1 MAEFALVLL
10 TQSARLYRLGSGPA
24 EHVATAEADDD
35 VAAWVVQHVEA
46 GANCA
51 LVSDSMDES
60 YVQSNV
66 PPMWMPAT
74 RQQIMR
80 RRLAQQLRDTPY
92 RVAVLAPTG
101 SWRPP
106 TRVSLIGM
114 GQHERIGEWLGALAA
129 RQIKVKGLWPMSA
142 LIARAINH
150 KVPKGKRPA
159 PSGASTEPARI
170 RPTLAL
176 VATPAGLRQV
186 LLRGRIPLFSRL
198 VPHANEDLSAASV
211 LTEARRTVQYL
222 ISQDWLSSAD
232 QPVATQVWL
241 ASEHAKALAELSND
255 LNFDVQSIEVVTDA
269 YASLLPLLVSA
280 SAQLQFLPAL
290 SRTSW
295 RVAQIGKAANLVGL
309 AALVL
314 SGLWSADVLWQT
326 WGQRQ
331 QLQAQT
337 TRTAVLLEQSRE
349 EVLRAKGDLSQAG
362 LAVATVQ
369 AWQQTLAAQPDQWV
383 AMQHLAGALQA
394 VTGVVVQTIRW
405 ELPRMQAQTAGGAVP
420 AVVRLACPQMSVK
433 GTLPAAPAKAPEPA
447 KPVLALLSLTA
458 SLPSELSQRQALQLQ
473 NQLLSGL
480 NANGWTAFVSQST
493 VNLDATQAQRGKLG
507 EQKARSV
514 DYCLQRVES

>member
-24 EHVATAEADDD
+24 EHVATAEEADD
-35 VAAWVVQHVEA
+35 VAAWVAQHVEV

-66 PPMWMPAT
+66 PPIWMPST
-74 RQQIMR
+74 RQQLMQ

-92 RVAVLAPTG
+92 RVAVLAPSGT
-101 SWRPP
+101 WRPP
-106 TRVSLIGM
+106 TRVSLIGI

-129 RQIKVKGLWPMSA
+129 RQVRVKGLWPMSA
-142 LIARAINH
+142 LIARAIKH
-150 KVPKGKRPA
+150 KLPQSAKAVRPA
-159 PSGASTEPARI
+159 SAEPTSI

-186 LLRGRIPLFSRL
+186 LLRGRTPLFSRL
-198 VPHANEDLSAASV
+198 VPRASDDDLSAASV

-222 ISQDWLSSAD
+222 ISQDWLNSAD

-241 ASEHAKALAELSND
+241 ASEHAKALAELGTD
-255 LNFDVQSIEVVTDA
+255 PNFDVQSIDVVTDA
-269 YASLLPLLVSA
+269 YASLLPLLASA
-280 SAQLQFLPAL
+280 SAQLQCLPAL

-295 RVAQIGKAANLVGL
+295 RVAQIGKAANVIGL

-314 SGLWSADVLWQT
+314 SGLWSADVLWET
-326 WGQRQ
+326 WGKRQ

-337 TRTAVLLEQSRE
+337 TRTTALLQQSRE

-369 AWQQTLAAQPDQWV
+369 AWQQTLAAQPDQFA

-394 VTGVVVQTIRW
+394 ANGVVVQKIRW
-405 ELPRMQAQTAGGAVP
+405 EVQRMQAQTAGGAVTP
-420 AVVRLACPQMSVK
+420 TVRLACPQTVAA
-433 GTLPAAPAKAPEPA
+433 GALPVAAAALVSA
-447 KPVLALLSLTA
+447 KPVLALLSLTT

-473 NQLLSGL
+473 SQLLAAL
-480 NANGWTAFVSQST
+480 NANGWAAFVSQST
-493 VNLDATQAQRGKLG
+493 LNLDATQAQRGKLG
-507 EQKARSV
+507 ELSARSV
-514 DYCLQRVES
+514 DYCLQRGEP

>member
-24 EHVATAEADDD
+24 EHVATAEETDD
-35 VAAWVVQHVEA
+35 VVAWVAQHIYA
-46 GANCA
+46 GDNCA

-60 YVQSNV
+60 YVQSNL
-66 PPMWMPAT
+66 PPLWLPST
-74 RQQIMR
+74 RQQLMQ
-80 RRLAQQLRDTPY
+80 RRLSQQLRDTPY
-92 RVAVLAPTG
+92 RVAVLAPSG

-106 TRVSLIGM
+106 TRASLIGI

-129 RQIKVKGLWPMSA
+129 RQVRVKGLWPMSA
-142 LIARAINH
+142 LIARAIHH
-150 KVPKGKRPA
+150 KLLKASKAVRPV
-159 PSGASTEPARI
+159 STEPASI

-198 VPHANEDLSAASV
+198 VLHASEDNVSAASV

-222 ISQDWLSSAD
+222 ISQDWLRSAD

-241 ASEHAKALAELSND
+241 AAEHAKALGELGND
-255 LNFDVQSIEVVTDA
+255 PNFDVQSTEVVTDA
-269 YASLLPLLVSA
+269 YVSLLPLLASI

-295 RVAQIGKAANLVGL
+295 RVAQIAKAANLVGL

-314 SGLWSADVLWQT
+314 SGLWSADLFWQT
-326 WGQRQ
+326 WGKRQ

-337 TRTAVLLEQSRE
+337 TRTAALLQQSRE
-349 EVLRAKGDLSQAG
+349 EVTRAKGDLSQAG

-369 AWQQTLAAQPDQWV
+369 AWQQTLAAQPDQWA

-394 VTGVVVQTIRW
+394 VTGVEVQKIRW
-405 ELPRMQAQTAGGAVP
+405 ELPRMQAQTAGGAAAP
-420 AVVRLACPQMSVK
+420 IARLTCPQPVVV
-433 GTLPAAPAKAPEPA
+433 GTLPVAPAAVESA

-458 SLPSELSQRQALQLQ
+458 SLPSDLSQRQALQMQ
-473 NQLLSGL
+473 SQLLAAL
-480 NANGWTAFVSQST
+480 NANGWSAFVSQST
-493 VNLDATQAQRGKLG
+493 LNLLATQAQRGKLG
-507 EQKARSV
+507 ELSARNV
-514 DYCLQRVES
+514 DYCLQRVAP